1 VLDRPNEPL
10 GRAAGGGVMVAVL
23 QITRALAMA
32 QPHDASVVTPAEYL
46 AFERNS
52 GRKHEYLAGR
62 NLRQGRGEP

>member
-1 VLDRPNEPL
+1 
-10 GRAAGGGVMVAVL
+10 
-23 QITRALAMA
+23 MA